1 MTNPSYFEQRPTLS
15 GAVFLPFCT
24 VHPLSENIFCTV
36 SGFTAQCP
44 LHFYS
49 VNGMMHS
56 YVGQK
61 HRLFVTCESRE
72 PDSQRSGVIY
82 MASKYPFV
90 LPPNWELNAISWAA
104 RQAGQNYGTFV
115 SSIRENAEK
124 KREIEE
130 AYKQELMRRHKEE
143 VKRLEDAGALG
154 SKKKTKT
161 GDK

>member
-1 MTNPSYFEQRPTLS
+1 
-15 GAVFLPFCT
+15 
-24 VHPLSENIFCTV
+24 
-36 SGFTAQCP
+36 
-44 LHFYS
+44 
-49 VNGMMHS
+49 
-56 YVGQK
+56 
-61 HRLFVTCESRE
+61 
-72 PDSQRSGVIY
+72 

-143 VKRLEDAGALG
+143 VKRLEDAGTLG
-154 SKKKTKT
+154 HNGLLKKKTEAK
-161 GDK
+161 